1 MNTPASSIDGPGWYL
16 ISSSSNGS
24 FVDVIKNYATQ
35 KYPQANYKVYNYAFA
50 IPKGWTEDEGNA
62 TFKNKDWNKIDNIN
76 DPSVIMEASLGYWVK
91 ILSYNSNI
99 VTNQSQILIGCTA
112 GFIAISNDG
121 KGWQN
126 LNTLGGT
133 SFGPLPSEVP
143 SNVLPYFSSFLFQGK
158 AKQSPTINES
168 LYVSSIKNI
177 VPTEPNGAYKSEIY
191 EIFPNN
197 SVSTSPINSIQDAF
211 IYNILNLLTPNKK
224 NYYWLLSGY
233 SNRFVKSNPTPF
245 YNTTHNPDTLTSTF
259 YNVDGTDWN
268 NLNTSSIPLWASTN
282 IKNPLNSYLPGE
294 DSQGKNY
301 IYNIKDNNGVYQ
313 WFPFNVNTALITSV
327 DTSGESY
334 YIVGANGYY
343 FVPVISNDTL
353 TLQVNKVTSAI
364 YYVDTSTFDDFST
377 IQENTSNN
385 TKTPWL
391 SAFSYKVNGPYQV
404 YPKVSNASF
413 PDVNSIHNL
422 VEGVMDNTKYVFAI
436 QRSNNISTV
445 YNDGVVDLSTFSETN
460 LNSTCVLCYCAL
472 DDLAQNAGKWSTSDS
487 VSINN
492 KLSVGGINIVYIQSL
507 FYIEDNNANPVNG
520 IWYISCLDDSS
531 NCVLLKSTTPNDL
544 NTWSIA
550 YDNNAQSLFP
560 ISSTSFTN
568 PQDPDQTTPLYYQV
582 KDIVQNEDQDQSTFL
597 ISITGTEL
605 AITLPNSENAT
616 NPVGTYY
623 ANINNNMQFTNINVS
638 IPDVPRS
645 NTFNS
650 ILKRDVKD
658 IVYEIKNNE
667 SKTIIPSYISLGY
680 AMNVLAIAGGGASG
694 PSGSIVADPNNNNTN
709 RSIINYS
716 GSGAGGA
723 AASFI
728 FATAN
733 DLIITIDDQK
743 SINLDFGTGG
753 HAQLGNGED
762 GGTDIATGGTFN
774 NQIINTD
781 DSNSSNPYL
790 QYDLLTNGFANGF
803 DGLAAKTIVY
813 NDTQEKAQ
821 ENASKYSP
829 DGGDGGIVTTDLDG
843 NNYYGIGGSG
853 TFNSI
858 QNNGGN
864 AYVLVRYVKWTGA
877 IPDPVNT
884 AAFSVAIYNSI
895 NDQTVQSYRDY
906 VIPTD
911 PSQYPMLIYLNEFAP
926 KAGEEASGRILFNY
940 PLVQGAD
947 AMLILSSGAGGGGGG
962 ASSNSADENTY
973 YDVPNSIIDNGK
985 AITTGSTPG
994 WSGKGATNKSVDLMT
1009 YPNNTNPTPITG
1021 LVFKITVGGGGKGG
1035 KKYAPENDE
1044 GTLNG
1049 GNGLDSVMNIFYK
1062 NQGSQNAGAFNV
1074 PGSQGGLNG
1083 YYSNNLPANY
1093 DLTKTGAPYGSRGNY
1108 APNAALNLQH
1118 KITGLNESYNYPGG
1132 VIINNQLLTQL
1143 GGDGGGGTS
1152 NGIGAGGGYGNG
1164 GLPGLYSNANEGG
1177 IHGSYGG
1184 GGGGGMGGKN
1194 MASDGGN
1201 GSSGMAFL
1209 YLTGPPDYNA
1219 PAEDKPQIKE
1229 VSNIFMP
1236 INNKNTTD
1244 IILASNFSMPPG
1256 YTTFN
1261 FALYGAGGNGATS
1274 NESNIALG
1282 GGGSGSFVEIRI
1294 PYVVNNKND
1303 ASIQYFMTEIL
1314 YGIGASNE
1322 DDIKP
1327 EATFVQIT
1335 YNNGA
1340 YLRWSA
1346 GPGANG
1352 DTAGKGGAGGII
1364 DVNGYNTIAS
1374 TTIGTPKDFIV
1385 SNVEGTEGTN
1395 GKDGGSATTSSAK
1408 SGAVND
1414 YTSSGAGGYIGSDGT
1429 AFMANAPDIADIPTK
1444 QFNNDDKLQVSSG
1457 GAGWNENNKTPQDA
1471 TGYGA
1476 GGAGTAGSYQNS
1488 TAMIGAPGCIVY
1500 YLSSDVAPEPEPE
1513 PEPEPDSESE
1523 IIVYYADA
1531 NYNYK
1536 SEKTTLS
1543 LSNQTGVARAAF
1555 DFDPV
1560 DNRNSLYYVI
1570 QFNSNY
1576 RSNIGFIII
1585 GQGGSGGSVKNS
1597 KEDGGSTQDYTGAC
1611 GGGGAGGWS
1620 QIEFN
1625 QQVISKGTKLYITWD
1640 KANWHIM
1647 DKPTQ
1652 ANWDIW
1658 AGPGKN
1664 GQDLSVSSR
1673 YSTGGGAGGRG
1684 ENNNPVNCKYSKG
1697 KAIDG
1702 TKGVDLNPG
1711 GSIKANNGTDGVDIY
1726 TLYNWTSS
1734 NNNPSTY
1741 WIQKSPGSGAGGGY
1755 GANQG
1760 TGGVAYEG
1768 FNNWSGGKGEG
1779 AGNGGG
1785 GAYKNKSSA
1794 DSGPIGGA
1802 GKVGGLMI
1810 YYNTGS

>member
-1 MNTPASSIDGPGWYL
+1 MNTSVSSIDGPGWYL

-35 KYPQANYKVYNYAFA
+35 NYPQAKYKIYNIAFA
-50 IPKGWTEDEGNA
+50 IPTGWTEDEGNA

-191 EIFPNN
+191 EIFPDN

-211 IYNILNLLTPNKK
+211 IYNIHNLLTPNNN

-245 YNTTHNPDTLTSTF
+245 YNLTNDPASLTSTN
-259 YNVDGTDWN
+259 YSVEGTDWSK
-268 NLNTSSIPLWASTN
+268 LNTSSFPLWASTN
-282 IKNPLNSYLPGE
+282 IKNALNPYLPGTMPE
-294 DSQGKNY
+294 GNY
-301 IYNIKDNNGVYQ
+301 KYYIKDNNGVYQ

-327 DTSGESY
+327 DTNGESY
-334 YIVGANGYY
+334 YIVGANGFY
-343 FVPVISNDTL
+343 FVPVLVDSQY
-353 TLQVNKVTSAI
+353 TLQLNQVNSSI
-364 YYVDTSTFDDFST
+364 YYVNSSIFDDFST

-385 TKTPWL
+385 TKSPWL
-391 SAFSYKVNGPYQV
+391 SAFSYDVAGPYQI
-404 YPKVSNASF
+404 YPKVASASF

-422 VEGVMDNTKYVFAI
+422 VEGLIDNKKYVFAI

-445 YNDGVVDLSTFSETN
+445 YNDGVVDVSTFSDTN
-460 LNSTCVLCYCAL
+460 LEGTCVLCYCAL
-472 DDLAQNAGKWSTSDS
+472 DTLAQNAGKWSTSDS

-492 KLSVGGINIVYIQSL
+492 VLTVDNINIVYIQSL
-507 FYIEDNNANPVNG
+507 FYIEDNNANSVNG
-520 IWYISCLDDSS
+520 IWYISCLDESS
-531 NCVLLKSTTPNDL
+531 RCVLLKSTTPNDT

-623 ANINNNMQFTNINVS
+623 ANINNDMQFTNINVS

-667 SKTIIPSYISLGY
+667 SQTIIPSYISLGY

-694 PSGSIVADPNNNNTN
+694 PSGSIEADPNNTN

-753 HAQLGNGED
+753 HAQLGNGEA
-762 GGTDIATGGTFN
+762 GGTDIATGGTFVN
-774 NQIINTD
+774 EIINSD
-781 DSNSSNPYL
+781 DPDSPNPYL

-803 DGLAAKTIVY
+803 DGLATKTIVY
-813 NDTQEKAQ
+813 NDTREKAQ

-940 PLVQGAD
+940 ALVQGAD

-962 ASSNSADENTY
+962 AASNSADDNTY

-985 AITTGSTPG
+985 AIPTGPTPG
-994 WSGKGATNKSVDLMT
+994 WSGKGATNKSVNLNA
-1009 YPNNTNPTPITG
+1009 YPNSTITE

-1049 GNGLDSVMNIFYK
+1049 GNGLDSVMNIFYR
-1062 NQGSQNAGAFNV
+1062 NQGSQNSSPFQTIS
-1074 PGSQGGLNG
+1074 GSQGGLNG
-1083 YYSNNLPANY
+1083 YYSNNLPTNY

-1108 APNAALNLQH
+1108 APNASLNLQN

-1132 VIINNQLLTQL
+1132 VINNNQLLTQL

-1177 IHGSYGG
+1177 IHGSHGG

-1229 VSNIFMP
+1229 VSNLFMP
-1236 INNKNTTD
+1236 IHNKNTKD
-1244 IILASNFSMPPG
+1244 IILASNFSMPLG

-1274 NESNIALG
+1274 NESNTALG

-1294 PYVVNNKND
+1294 PYVVNNKDN

-1314 YGIGASNE
+1314 YGIGANNV
-1322 DDIKP
+1322 DIVEVSQTYVK
-1327 EATFVQIT
+1327 IT

-1340 YLRWSA
+1340 WLQF
-1346 GPGANG
+1346 GAVRGDDG
-1352 DTAGKGGAGGII
+1352 DTTGVGGAGGISE
-1364 DVNGYNTIAS
+1364 DNKSFFYNPIAGD
-1374 TTIGTPKDFIV
+1374 TIGTPKEFIV
-1385 SNVEGTEGTN
+1385 SNVDGTA
-1395 GKDGGSATTSSAK
+1395 GGSATIGSAK

-1429 AFMANAPDIADIPTK
+1429 AFMANALANIPT
-1444 QFNNDDKLQVSSG
+1444 QTFNNEKMQVSSG
-1457 GAGWNENNKTPQDA
+1457 GAGWNENNKSPQDA
-1471 TGYGA
+1471 IGYGA

-1488 TAMIGAPGCIVY
+1488 TASIGAPGCIVY
-1500 YLSSDVAPEPEPE
+1500 YLSGDVAPEPEPE
-1513 PEPEPDSESE
+1513 GEPDDPPD
-1523 IIVYYADA
+1523 DA
-1531 NYNYK
+1531 NFLIYTLNDTDYEYYTYVKFDGGQTNAAIASFPLSVDMQTDTRNYK
-1536 SEKTTLS
+1536 YKIVSQGSLNKLGFVLIAPGGRGGNFDNSPPNNNNQNAQNRYVVCASGGAGGWAQAEYDKAVQGTYYLWYDGSNWQLQDSNNNDHSWNIYAQPGGNGGDMKTSDQWDKVSAGGAGGKSDVNRNKGYVSTASQYGLPGTNGTGVRDNQINDQSSDFIGRDGSGIPTINYNQEKTVAYMGA
-1543 LSNQTGVARAAF
+1543 TGAA
-1555 DFDPV
+1555 
-1560 DNRNSLYYVI
+1560 
-1570 QFNSNY
+1570 
-1576 RSNIGFIII
+1576 G
-1585 GQGGSGGSVKNS
+1585 GTGGGGSFINGVLKGGTAPDPIRGNKH
-1597 KEDGGSTQDYTGAC
+1597 DGGHAGDHSGCSGGGCIKTISDD
-1611 GGGGAGGWS
+1611 GGGAGG
-1620 QIEFN
+1620 
-1625 QQVISKGTKLYITWD
+1625 
-1640 KANWHIM
+1640 
-1647 DKPTQ
+1647 
-1652 ANWDIW
+1652 
-1658 AGPGKN
+1658 
-1664 GQDLSVSSR
+1664 
-1673 YSTGGGAGGRG
+1673 GGA
-1684 ENNNPVNCKYSKG
+1684 
-1697 KAIDG
+1697 
-1702 TKGVDLNPG
+1702 
-1711 GSIKANNGTDGVDIY
+1711 NGAVVFY
-1726 TLYNWTSS
+1726 H
-1734 NNNPSTY
+1734 
-1741 WIQKSPGSGAGGGY
+1741 
-1755 GANQG
+1755 
-1760 TGGVAYEG
+1760 
-1768 FNNWSGGKGEG
+1768 F
-1779 AGNGGG
+1779 
-1785 GAYKNKSSA
+1785 
-1794 DSGPIGGA
+1794 
-1802 GKVGGLMI
+1802 
-1810 YYNTGS
+1810 TGSS